1 VSKQTKLSA
10 ISWNDTTSQA
20 FTTQFYITT
29 TTAHPKFRRTW
40 SHVMINKYYITAYN
54 ACRW

>member
-40 SHVMINKYYITAYN
+40 SHVMI
-54 ACRW
+54 